1 MRSASLSLGIG
12 CVLLV
17 AQPVSA
23 EGVVKQGAGAA
34 GGAAG
39 VMVGSTFGG
48 PIGGAVGGVVG
59 DVVGRGTVGVVGAII
74 PGGGKKKKARKA
86 QAQAEAQAR
95 AEAPPPV
102 LAVQTHPPAPQIDDE
117 ASDAA
122 ASVPVIEPAALDPPL
137 IE

>member
-48 PIGGAVGGVVG
+48 PIGGAVGG
-59 DVVGRGTVGVVGAII
+59 
-74 PGGGKKKKARKA
+74 KA
-86 QAQAEAQAR
+86 QAQAEARAR
-95 AEAPPPV
+95 AEAPSPV